1 MTDSPEMRWLK
12 SQIPRPAGWRTCPK
26 NKEHHISMHVAVR
39 YIHGVP
45 PDVTRFGEQAVQCS
59 ERPCRKVY
67 TLDAARIAELR
78 PHFLTLKAE
87 SDRLRGIQRATT
99 MQSRKA
105 AQKQQQQVPPATKPA
120 KKKAREENATG
131 KGKGHNDVRSAA
143 ARAPATVIRTS
154 PSAISSSATSTPAS
168 VVVHSTPIV
177 APVEYDEYDPNLFE
191 ISAAETRELQ
201 VAVYTDHDQPPL
213 EFRVSVR
220 GLDHFD
226 FTSLN
231 AAKVVGAVPEM
242 GQPAAHYMWYSAL
255 DDKWLR
261 VGSPVS
267 LRGRGSYMIL
277 RNGHV
282 PEDACP
288 GLLGFV
294 VDALKSILDEAGDI
308 YDNTTGDADT
318 SDWGVFAD
326 PELLTE
332 DGASS
337 DFGFDVSVP
346 SSPSPSSG
354 NASSPLKRRWTSEHA
369 EEAVVIE
376 EEEKNV
382 SKLKHPRLVGSME
395 TMAHGIGPRLFYS
408 SRTMTGPTR
417 NIRHPSS
424 RSTIVFVDHARLRAD
439 QPRFDINTSS
449 TLEDAAVVKC
459 FTRKE
464 LDDMAAR
471 NPWIISQSCKECFLP
486 VALWGFGWYIIDKED
501 NSLDPCD
508 LICKACW
515 KYSLSNPRFNWEEDT
530 EIAPE
535 CTCPP
540 GSVACQEIATGCEL
554 HNVPALTEAPRGRTY
569 LRRHKT
575 RTEVRDDLERLV
587 RRRGL
592 ALDDEIQLRE
602 QGLANG
608 EPYDLYADDY
618 EKVSRQLEEVFA
630 LREEFRKTRLANFR
644 MPPLSPPQYATK
656 MLETCCRSCCSGL
669 VALQRQASLPKKEI
683 TQEKK
688 SIIIVFLNS
697 NESH

>member
-1 MTDSPEMRWLK
+1 
-12 SQIPRPAGWRTCPK
+12 
-26 NKEHHISMHVAVR
+26 MHVAVR
-39 YIHGVP
+39 SSHGVP
-45 PDVTRFGEQAVQCS
+45 PDVTRFGEQAAQCS

-67 TLDAARIAELR
+67 TLDAAHIAELR

-87 SDRLRGIQRATT
+87 SDHLRGIQRAIT

-131 KGKGHNDVRSAA
+131 KGKGRNDVRSAA
-143 ARAPATVIRTS
+143 ARAPATVIRTP

-168 VVVHSTPIV
+168 VMVHSTPVV

-191 ISAAETRELQ
+191 ISATETCELQ

-231 AAKVVGAVPEM
+231 AVKVVGAVPEM

-255 DDKWLR
+255 DDKCYASGPLN
-261 VGSPVS
+261 
-267 LRGRGSYMIL
+267 GR
-277 RNGHV
+277 V

-294 VDALKSILDEAGDI
+294 VDVLKSILDEAG
-308 YDNTTGDADT
+308 G

-337 DFGFDVSVP
+337 DFGFD
-346 SSPSPSSG
+346 
-354 NASSPLKRRWTSEHA
+354 RRWTSEYA

-382 SKLKHPRLVGSME
+382 SKLKRPRLVGSMVEPIE
-395 TMAHGIGPRLFYS
+395 TMAHGIGPSCHPTIYYAQVILLF
-408 SRTMTGPTR
+408 TQMTGPTR
-417 NIRHPSS
+417 NICHPSS
-424 RSTIVFVDHARLRAD
+424 RGTIVFVDHARLRAD
-439 QPRFDINTSS
+439 QPRFDINASS

-486 VALWGFGWYIIDKED
+486 VALWGFGWYILDKED
-501 NSLDPCD
+501 NSLDP
-508 LICKACW
+508 LLEVLPQQSPIR
-515 KYSLSNPRFNWEEDT
+515 LGEDT

-540 GSVACQEIATGCEL
+540 
-554 HNVPALTEAPRGRTY
+554 VPALTEAPRGRTY
-569 LRRHKT
+569 LRRPKT
-575 RTEVRDDLERLV
+575 RTEVRDDLKRLV

-592 ALDDEIQLRE
+592 AFDDVIQLRE
-602 QGLANG
+602 QGLENG
-608 EPYDLYADDY
+608 EPYTSTPTTMKKSAANWTKFLRCGKSSA
-618 EKVSRQLEEVFA
+618 RPACQLPHATALAPTLFNAFPTKFA
-630 LREEFRKTRLANFR
+630 LLYCI
-644 MPPLSPPQYATK
+644 LPQY
-656 MLETCCRSCCSGL
+656 R
-669 VALQRQASLPKKEI
+669 
-683 TQEKK
+683 
-688 SIIIVFLNS
+688 
-697 NESH
+697 